1 MKTSKSLPRAWRS
14 TAVQRAQLLAAF
26 DRSGL
31 SAAAF
36 ARQHQLSYTTFCNWR
51 QRRDRSARAPKFVEV
66 QLPVTPV
73 TPAQSS
79 GGVLIVELDQ
89 GARLRLESPA
99 QIALAA
105 ALLQALHAPR
115 AC

>member
-1 MKTSKSLPRAWRS
+1 MKISKPLSRARRN
-14 TAVQRAQLLAAF
+14 AAAQRAQLLRAF

-36 ARQHQLSYTTFCNWR
+36 ARRHQLRYTTFCHWR
-51 QRRDRSARAPKFVEV
+51 QRRDRTTVAPSFVQVE
-66 QLPVTPV
+66 LPAEPV
-73 TPAQSS
+73 AAATATA
-79 GGVLIVELDQ
+79 LIVELGQ

-105 ALLQALHAPR
+105 ALLQQLNAGRP
-115 AC
+115 C